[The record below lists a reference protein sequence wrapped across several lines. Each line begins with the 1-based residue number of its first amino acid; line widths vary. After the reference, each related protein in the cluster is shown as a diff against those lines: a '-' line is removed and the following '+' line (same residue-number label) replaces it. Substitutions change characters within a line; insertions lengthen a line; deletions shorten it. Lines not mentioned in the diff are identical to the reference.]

1 MSSEQHRDK
10 PALLVPLDDK
20 SQSEPR
26 LEPPPTSLGSTSALS
41 SQTEH
46 KSREP
51 PEQPLVEYGDIRRPS
66 ISVNEGELGSQP
78 PFGEHRRKSI
88 GSVDYGDPGP
98 DKSEK
103 EEALHPMPP
112 VAGDN
117 EEAPKAAA
125 VPMSTALVPLDE
137 HGEEQ
142 EEQQHPAIKDSP
154 KPPPPKPLPLELIDE
169 KPPPPPPQPPPPAQ
183 PSEGKKDSRS
193 STAGTTTGSSSEG
206 SESETSTSA
215 SSSTGTSSSGTTST
229 TGSTGSSSTSGSTS
243 TSGTTG
249 STTGT
254 TTTRMSNLKHEP
266 QEKAEK
272 QTAAPVA
279 AVEAKLAAPV
289 QPPQKPHGEATASS
303 SSESSSGSG
312 SGSDSDSSESG
323 TSTGTATTKD
333 QEKQPLL
340 PKQQV
345 PTTDASKPAKPE
357 GDAKSSFTSPS
368 SATSGATSGAT
379 TGATSGPTS
388 GATSGGTTSGPTS
401 GATSAPTSGTKAGAF
416 EPPFRHPP
424 VPPGGLRPH
433 RPPPKP
439 AEQTP
444 KVPLEPEKPHKGSEK
459 QGNDPAVY
467 AIMNNEAHL
476 EVESKRH
483 LIPRCLFVINILVCL
498 ILVLISH
505 IFIVDDLERRAS
517 MTSPPVAPEIM
528 EDDHVCRDVQCSAA
542 GTHLFYVLN
551 ASVKPCDSIY
561 NYVCKS
567 WIHEGPQNYRKIV
580 LGSERIFVDNMYTEM
595 KTALLSYQARSSESE
610 AVRKATELYRLCLEE
625 PKKRP
630 KNTNLINQL
639 LSDYGLS
646 SWPYSESAAT
656 NFFSSPY
663 LSLARFIRDSGVGA
677 VVAVKMLPDP
687 ENTQARVFAIDCST
701 FVVPMGTLL
710 QFAEHKSDTL
720 LGYKAYIADVL
731 KAVRPRRQ
739 DIDKLATTIMAFEVN
754 MAHRCNEGCRKKRFK
769 RTTLEDLKG
778 ELKSKGVD
786 WQQFLETVA
795 PVKSDIRPSSPVL
808 VRSARYLKSVSMLFE
823 DQQTLRRMMNYV
835 GWRAVHH
842 FMRHAGTSFRDL
854 TEAFVTARLKE
865 ERFPYDR
872 SCIRD
877 VNDVMPFAVGRV
889 FAETVLSQ
897 DHFDFA
903 ARSVNALMKGFQV
916 VLKEFQWA
924 PLDVQSKFS
933 RMDYI
938 VSYPEWIKNYSRLN
952 AYYDS
957 VPISGSYFSRYI
969 SWPSLSS
976 HPGSSTW
983 SGASGLRA
991 RPPFYD
997 VRDNTLI
1004 VPAGAMQPP
1013 YYDTR
1018 RPWGLTFGGLGTMV
1032 SRDFVNEMFHTPEGI
1047 LKDDKQKTIFKDK
1060 TQCLLD
1066 YIKKGLD
1073 PNTNPDCTSIVT
1085 DVFALRVA
1093 YEAYQIFVDGRD
1105 DDTLQGVAQMTPD
1118 QLFFVSAVRTLCTSI
1133 REQHFSQ
1140 VVLLGKNVTEMDL
1153 IDPAVMS
1160 MREFEDAFDCK
1171 QSNIASGENL
1181 FNKCFYPPQA
1191 S

>member
-1 MSSEQHRDK
+1 
-10 PALLVPLDDK
+10 
-20 SQSEPR
+20 
-26 LEPPPTSLGSTSALS
+26 
-41 SQTEH
+41 
-46 KSREP
+46 
-51 PEQPLVEYGDIRRPS
+51 
-66 ISVNEGELGSQP
+66 
-78 PFGEHRRKSI
+78 
-88 GSVDYGDPGP
+88 
-98 DKSEK
+98 
-103 EEALHPMPP
+103 MPP

-117 EEAPKAAA
+117 VDIVKDFLEGAISSEEAPKATA
-125 VPMSTALVPLDE
+125 VPVSMALVPLDE
-137 HGEEQ
+137 RA
-142 EEQQHPAIKDSP
+142 EEQQRPAIKDLHQ
-154 KPPPPKPLPLELIDE
+154 PPLKPLPLVPTDE
-169 KPPPPPPQPPPPAQ
+169 KPPPPPPPPKPPPA
-183 PSEGKKDSRS
+183 
-193 STAGTTTGSSSEG
+193 GTTP
-206 SESETSTSA
+206 
-215 SSSTGTSSSGTTST
+215 
-229 TGSTGSSSTSGSTS
+229 
-243 TSGTTG
+243 
-249 STTGT
+249 
-254 TTTRMSNLKHEP
+254 R
-266 QEKAEK
+266 
-272 QTAAPVA
+272 
-279 AVEAKLAAPV
+279 
-289 QPPQKPHGEATASS
+289 
-303 SSESSSGSG
+303 
-312 SGSDSDSSESG
+312 
-323 TSTGTATTKD
+323 
-333 QEKQPLL
+333 
-340 PKQQV
+340 
-345 PTTDASKPAKPE
+345 
-357 GDAKSSFTSPS
+357 
-368 SATSGATSGAT
+368 
-379 TGATSGPTS
+379 
-388 GATSGGTTSGPTS
+388 
-401 GATSAPTSGTKAGAF
+401 
-416 EPPFRHPP
+416 RHPP
-424 VPPGGLRPH
+424 VPPGGLRPN

-444 KVPLEPEKPHKGSEK
+444 KVPPEPEKPHKVSEK
-459 QGNDPAVY
+459 HGNDPALY
-467 AIMNNEAHL
+467 AMMNNEVHR
-476 EVESKRH
+476 EVECKRQ
-483 LIPRCLFVINILVCL
+483 LIPRRLFLANLLACFILV
-498 ILVLISH
+498 VISH
-505 IFIVDDLERRAS
+505 IIIVYDFERRAS
-517 MTSPPVAPEIM
+517 MTSPPVPSAIG

-561 NYVCKS
+561 DYVCKS

-595 KTALLSYQARSSESE
+595 KTALLSYQARASESE

-625 PKKRP
+625 PKKQP

-663 LSLARFIRDSGVGA
+663 LSLAKFIRDSGVGA

-687 ENTQARVFAIDCST
+687 ENTLARVFALDCST
-701 FVVPMGTLL
+701 FIVPMGTLL

-739 DIDKLATTIMAFEVN
+739 DVDKLATTIMAFEVN
-754 MAHRCNEGCRKKRFK
+754 MAHRCSEGCRKKRFK
-769 RTTLEDLKG
+769 RTTLNDLTS

-786 WQQFLETVA
+786 WKQFLEAVA
-795 PVKSDIRPSSPVL
+795 PVKSDIRQSTPVL
-808 VRSARYLKSVSMLFE
+808 VRSLRYLKGVSMLFE

-842 FMRHAGTSFRDL
+842 FMRHAGTSFREL
-854 TEAFVTARLKE
+854 TEAFMTARLKE

-889 FAETVLSQ
+889 FAETVFSQ

-924 PLDVQSKFS
+924 PLDVQTKFS

-938 VSYPEWIKNYSRLN
+938 VSYPEWIKNFSRLN

-957 VPISGSYFSRYI
+957 VPTSGSYFNRYI
-969 SWPSLSS
+969 SASRNRYQRYLSPPPMMPYMHRRLAEFIFPSRVVDLERRV
-976 HPGSSTW
+976 G
-983 SGASGLRA
+983 
-991 RPPFYD
+991 PPRETTFYD

-1013 YYDTR
+1013 YFDTR

-1118 QLFFVSAVRTLCTSI
+1118 QLFFISAVRTLCTSI

-1140 VVLLGKNVTEMDL
+1140 VVLLRKNVTEMDL

-1160 MREFEDAFDCK
+1160 MREFEDAFNCK
-1171 QSNIASGENL
+1171 QSNGRIGRELVQQVFLPSSSIMTAVTATG
-1181 FNKCFYPPQA
+1181 QA
-1191 S
+1191 SVEMNLRKRTLLRPNENADSETA